1 MASIKKVGSK
11 YRVRWRELQVVL
23 DDSGVERREW
33 KWKERRCP
41 DRTTAVALKL
51 EVEQAAALGSAWS
64 DRREKPVVTL
74 GRIALDYIAA
84 ALRDPATPE
93 ATSKF
98 RATMLNALLR
108 WAGED
113 RPASDLSIGFLR
125 DYADSLPGRGRKAVT
140 RHRKVQEAE
149 HLWDWAYD
157 DPDRYPGVPVPRRIT
172 DKRKPGAVRQPVS
185 VVALDY
191 ATWADM
197 DAMIRCL
204 GTKAPWH
211 RRLAVLL
218 RYTGLRA
225 SQALGLLWEDVAL
238 DRSVLRVRAG
248 ATGAKRGMGRALPMH
263 SALVE
268 EMAGWGQR
276 TGLVF
281 RAPKGQ
287 PSMPGGR
294 ATAPFRQAWER
305 AGVDPAKWDK
315 APDPDVPGARANAR
329 PTHAFHG
336 GFKAGLEA
344 ASVPGERAAYL
355 TGHKRGA
362 TVAAYVP
369 EGRPE
374 SVPMWKKLVQDMQR
388 VPRIGEA
395 GETKVA
401 AALASVSAP
410 SEAEVREAPRPA
422 PRAARGESLF
432 ARAVETVVEDEEAG
446 ANAEGL
452 SSPSA
457 RRR

>member
-23 DDSGVERREW
+23 DDSGIERRQW

-41 DRTTAVALKL
+41 DRATAAALKL
-51 EVEQAAALGSAWS
+51 EVEQAAALGDAWA
-64 DRREKPVVTL
+64 DRREQPVVTI

-84 ALRDPATPE
+84 AIRDPATPK
-93 ATSKF
+93 ATSEF
-98 RATMLNALLR
+98 RSTMLGALLR

-113 RPASDLSIGFLR
+113 RPAADLSVGFLR
-125 DYADSLPGRGRKAVT
+125 DYADSLPGEGRKAVT

-149 HLWDWAYD
+149 HMWDWAYD

-225 SQALGLLWEDVAL
+225 SQALGLRWEDVAL

-263 SALVE
+263 PALVE

-287 PSMPGGR
+287 PAMPGGR
-294 ATAPFRQAWER
+294 ATVPFRKAWER

-315 APDPDVPGARANAR
+315 APDLEVPGARANAR
-329 PTHAFHG
+329 PTHTFHG
-336 GFKAGLEA
+336 SFKAELEA
-344 ASVPGERAAYL
+344 GGVPSERAAYL
-355 TGHKRGA
+355 VGHKRGA
-362 TVAAYVP
+362 TVAAYIP

-374 SVPMWKKLVQDMQR
+374 SVPLWKKLVEDMAT
-388 VPRIGEA
+388 VPRIGDA
-395 GETKVA
+395 DNSNIVA
-401 AALASVSAP
+401 LVAVSDAARAP
-410 SEAEVREAPRPA
+410 DQPAEGPQAPR
-422 PRAARGESLF
+422 RAARGESLF
-432 ARAVETVVEDEEAG
+432 ARAVETVAEPMGAAAG
-446 ANAEGL
+446 EV
-452 SSPSA
+452 
-457 RRR
+457 R